1 MSGAL
6 MRECNLCRR
15 LFSSSGG
22 RICQDCFK
30 HLEEIYPVVRSFI
43 RDSKNPRSLDVAEIA
58 DALEL
63 PIKYVQGLVN
73 NGYLNRDLPH
83 IKSDENYENDDRDK
97 LTKELLQATADIKA
111 NTNRKQKTITYGQ
124 ERYTTAGADKE
135 KK

>member
-1 MSGAL
+1 MSGAS

-22 RICQDCFK
+22 RVCQDCFK
-30 HLEEIYPVVRSFI
+30 YLEEIYPTVRSFI
-43 RDSKNPRSLDVAEIA
+43 RDSKNPRALDVAEIA
-58 DALEL
+58 DALEI

-83 IKSDENYENDDRDK
+83 IKSDESYENEGRDR
-97 LTKELLQATADIKA
+97 LTKELQQATTDLKA
-111 NTNRKQKTITYGQ
+111 NATRKHATTYGQ
-124 ERYTTAGADKE
+124 ERYSTG